1 MARTL
6 KVDFDVFNQSIN
18 SYEEA
23 INLFEENLSELNK
36 SIDDL
41 RTSGWVSAASQAFFE
56 SFDNK
61 WKTNM
66 ELHIKVLRH
75 FKECLELAQ
84 NDYRELDELAKGLT
98 NVLDL

>member
-1 MARTL
+1 MAKKL
-6 KVDFDVFNQSIN
+6 KVDFDVFNQSIK

-23 INLFEENLSELNK
+23 IGLFEENLSELNK
-36 SIDDL
+36 SIDNL
-41 RTSGWVSAASQAFFE
+41 RTSGWISPTSEAFFE

-61 WKTNM
+61 WKKNM

-84 NDYRELDELAKGLT
+84 NDYRELDEVAKGLL